1 MRSGVFPLSKI
12 KNDMEITMPTKN
24 TEEQQA
30 ELFEVQI
37 NKTRWLNPD
46 ADYSDKLSIRS
57 IELTDAY
64 TRIDFY
70 YKAPDYYVN
79 GGWIQMHPLSF
90 IRPAG
95 SNMRYS
101 LFKAVNIP
109 LAPDKLYFKR
119 CGQHHSYTLYFPAL
133 PKDTKT
139 IDIIEREAPGTFFNF
154 YNIDYANWIRMA
166 NQVSVQLSKN

>member
-1 MRSGVFPLSKI
+1 MRSEVFPLSKN

-24 TEEQQA
+24 IEEQQA

-37 NKTRWLNPD
+37 NKIRWLNPD
-46 ADYSDKLSIRS
+46 ADYSDKLSIKS

-70 YKAPDYYVN
+70 YKSPDYYVN

-95 SNMRYS
+95 SDTRYS

-109 LAPDKLYFKR
+109 LAPDKLYFKH

-133 PKDTKT
+133 PKDTKA

-154 YNIDYANWIRMA
+154 YNIDYSNWIRMA
-166 NQVSVQLSKN
+166 NQVSVRLSKN